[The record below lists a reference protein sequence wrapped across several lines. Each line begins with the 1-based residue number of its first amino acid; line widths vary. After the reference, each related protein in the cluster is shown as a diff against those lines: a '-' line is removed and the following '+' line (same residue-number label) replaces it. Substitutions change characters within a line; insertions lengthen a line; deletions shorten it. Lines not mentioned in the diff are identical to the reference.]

1 MLEPELVIFNEGS
14 KNKFNEMLLIDLVN
28 FFFFF
33 TLWGYL
39 LESEI
44 ISGQPG
50 IIDLQNSIGIAG
62 GGSDDL
68 EAGSL
73 TF

>member
-14 KNKFNEMLLIDLVN
+14 KNKFNEMLLIDLVI
-28 FFFFF
+28 FFFF

-44 ISGQPG
+44 ISSQPG
-50 IIDLQNSIGIAG
+50 VIDLQNGIGIAG
-62 GGSDDL
+62 GGSNDL